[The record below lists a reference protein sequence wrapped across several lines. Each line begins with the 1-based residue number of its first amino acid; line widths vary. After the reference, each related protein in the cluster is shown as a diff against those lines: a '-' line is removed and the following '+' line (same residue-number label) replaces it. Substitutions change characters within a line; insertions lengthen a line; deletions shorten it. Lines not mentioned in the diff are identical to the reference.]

1 MIKTKHEEL
10 LEKILSLKG
19 GEIWHKGHP
28 NTETKICDGEHLF
41 EMIEAFMWQPMENK
55 SDHPTEICI
64 KCGCTKLAGGYSH
77 CTSTDATCEMDTSV
91 PSLSSEAKACEQ
103 NLEMDAGAGKSDYT
117 YSLTFTSSKF
127 IVTAFGHDRDH
138 CEDVLQCVLLG
149 KFKDHECDREFE
161 RVA

>member
-1 MIKTKHEEL
+1 
-10 LEKILSLKG
+10 
-19 GEIWHKGHP
+19 
-28 NTETKICDGEHLF
+28 
-41 EMIEAFMWQPMENK
+41 MENK
-55 SDHPTEICI
+55 SDHPTAPPELEVIEPCV
-64 KCGCTKLAGGYSH
+64 CGCKGENHFWNPRGGLGYCLQDRNCDCRQYRPASSESVKDSGKPVTAGPEKG
-77 CTSTDATCEMDTSV
+77 TDATCEMDTSV

-149 KFKDHECDREFE
+149 KFKDHEGDREFE